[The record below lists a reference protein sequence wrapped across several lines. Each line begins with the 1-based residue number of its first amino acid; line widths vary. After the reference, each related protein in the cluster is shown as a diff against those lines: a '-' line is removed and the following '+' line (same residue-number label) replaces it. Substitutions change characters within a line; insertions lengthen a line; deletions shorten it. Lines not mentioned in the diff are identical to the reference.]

1 MVDAIAEVELLG
13 SAMFSNWL
21 ATHRISEITAA
32 ALHKAVD
39 DVHKVIRDW
48 NTVNNF
54 TFHKGDTVWTSA
66 FQLSIPQS
74 LDCCLPFCWSRWP
87 GHKASLPRYAGKKGC
102 IILVL
107 PISAKCEAVG
117 HCYQPEA
124 TTDPDGAVLA
134 IQISQSKSFSYRGF
148 TVPGKWCL
156 GHWSRYGVFYHFL
169 AIRYHFGTHYFDT
182 HRDTVSIPSEN
193 QIMNYDYHNF
203 YF

>member
-1 MVDAIAEVELLG
+1 
-13 SAMFSNWL
+13 MFTKS
-21 ATHRISEITAA
+21 SETG
-32 ALHKAVD
+32 
-39 DVHKVIRDW
+39 
-48 NTVNNF
+48 T
-54 TFHKGDTVWTSA
+54 
-66 FQLSIPQS
+66 LSIISPS
-74 LDCCLPFCWSRWP
+74 TKATLFGRLLFNWVFRKAYLVCCLPFCWSRWP

-156 GHWSRYGVFYHFL
+156 GHWSRYGVFYHFF

-182 HRDTVSIPSEN
+182 HRVTVSIPSEN